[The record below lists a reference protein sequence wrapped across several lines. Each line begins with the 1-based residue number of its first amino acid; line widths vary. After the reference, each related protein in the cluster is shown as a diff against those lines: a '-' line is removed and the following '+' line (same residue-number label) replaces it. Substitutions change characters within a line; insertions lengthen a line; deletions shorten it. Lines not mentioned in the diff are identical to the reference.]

1 MEDKRSDLDAEKRRK
16 LLQRMVEELSK
27 SRPDFYYQPTSEIA
41 RSLKGLVDRG
51 DGLTQDEVD
60 LLKPLSERDI
70 QVVLS
75 LHS

>member
-27 SRPDFYYQPTSEIA
+27 SHPDFYYLPTSEIA
-41 RSLKGLVDRG
+41 RSLKGLVDSG